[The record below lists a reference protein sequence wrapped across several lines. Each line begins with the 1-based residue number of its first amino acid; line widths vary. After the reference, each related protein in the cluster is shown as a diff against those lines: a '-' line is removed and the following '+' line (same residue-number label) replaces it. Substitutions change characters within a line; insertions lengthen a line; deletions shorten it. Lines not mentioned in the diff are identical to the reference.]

1 MKMENINFEKT
12 TLERISEKEERLLE
26 LIHSMGYGE
35 LHIYVAD
42 GQPVR
47 AEEVKKSIK
56 F

>member
-1 MKMENINFEKT
+1 MENNKSDRTPIGK
-12 TLERISEKEERLLE
+12 ISEKEESLLK
-26 LIHSMGYGE
+26 LIRHMGYGE

>member
-1 MKMENINFEKT
+1 MENNKSTQIPIVKV
-12 TLERISEKEERLLE
+12 SVKEESLLK
-26 LIHSMGYGE
+26 LIRSMGYGE

>member
-1 MKMENINFEKT
+1 MENSKLNKT
-12 TLERISEKEERLLE
+12 SIGKISEKEESLLK
-26 LIHSMGYGE
+26 LIRDIGYGE

-47 AEEVKKSIK
+47 AEKVKKSIK

>member
-1 MKMENINFEKT
+1 METNKSNRTPIGK
-12 TLERISEKEERLLE
+12 ISEKEESLLK
-26 LIHSMGYGE
+26 LIRNMGYGE

>member
-1 MKMENINFEKT
+1 MENSKFNKT
-12 TLERISEKEERLLE
+12 SIGKISEKEESLLK
-26 LIHSMGYGE
+26 LIRDIGYGE

-47 AEEVKKSIK
+47 AENVKKSIK

>member
-1 MKMENINFEKT
+1 MENNKSDRTPIGK
-12 TLERISEKEERLLE
+12 ISEKEESLLK
-26 LIHSMGYGE
+26 LIRNMGYGE